1 MRTVSY
7 PSDLTGFQWSLIKP
21 HLPVYPGG
29 RPRKTDL
36 RDVVDAI
43 FYILRTGCQ
52 WRYLPKDFPPKST
65 VWRYFNQWRHN
76 GTLETIHDLLR
87 RKVRAA
93 EKPYSPRTSAS
104 VDSQSVDTTSGGEQ
118 RGRDNAKNVDGRKRH
133 IVVDSMGLLMAV
145 LVTAASIDDAKAAAE
160 LFARLDGQPM
170 SHVKR
175 MYADSK
181 YHNFILYEWVET
193 NAAWELNIVQRPK
206 DAVGWVLLPI
216 RWTVERTFAWL
227 GRCRRLSKDREKSVR
242 SSEAFVKLAM
252 IHLMLNRLAPKK
264 RMPSSTIVRRHKPT
278 CGTDTYTMDSLISSS
293 GPLKSSGTTSRPSSC
308 PASSTPPGWALP
320 DDRRGN
326 EPGDRP
332 VDLGDGHALAGDETV
347 NEFRRVGLC
356 FLKEDRGHPAVS
368 EGPWS
373 LRRFCRRSPVGAHH
387 EPVLALP
394 HNRTR
399 SLGVVGRT
407 EFIPLLRRRS
417 MGSLKRNQRNGKH
430 GMNSVLRRS
439 HLGGARQLVCNHGQT
454 GVAAPSE
461 HGRLPPVL
469 SCAHELAGAREFV
482 HRRNEDG
489 SERLAAQGD
498 ELRVHE

>member
-1 MRTVSY
+1 MRKVSY

-93 EKPYSPRTSAS
+93 EKPYSPRTTAS

-252 IHLMLNRLAPKK
+252 IHLMLNRLAQKK

-278 CGTDTYTMDSLISSS
+278 CGTDTNNM
-293 GPLKSSGTTSRPSSC
+293 TTTRVPFVPDTFSILRP
-308 PASSTPPGWALP
+308 AMGKLAH
-320 DDRRGN
+320 
-326 EPGDRP
+326 EPGKTAATRADVRYLRRWLREILP
-332 VDLGDGHALAGDETV
+332 GCANATSVHFAVLRTEHAETV
-347 NEFRRVGLC
+347 
-356 FLKEDRGHPAVS
+356 S
-368 EGPWS
+368 
-373 LRRFCRRSPVGAHH
+373 RRSPRQFCPPKG
-387 EPVLALP
+387 P
-394 HNRTR
+394 
-399 SLGVVGRT
+399 
-407 EFIPLLRRRS
+407 PLFLWYRDC
-417 MGSLKRNQRNGKH
+417 GTLFC
-430 GMNSVLRRS
+430 V
-439 HLGGARQLVCNHGQT
+439 
-454 GVAAPSE
+454 
-461 HGRLPPVL
+461 
-469 SCAHELAGAREFV
+469 
-482 HRRNEDG
+482 RNEA
-489 SERLAAQGD
+489 RC
-498 ELRVHE
+498 